1 MAPNF
6 EYTFDT
12 AAHKGKTSFS
22 TGLFID
28 GKFVDGSKG
37 TTIEYVPSLSP
48 CHIHAYTHL
57 IYQCLEPMYAFL
69 TSNPFLPLTKHGR
82 QRMES

>member
-37 TTIEYVPSLSP
+37 TTIEYVVLFASLSFP
-48 CHIHAYTHL
+48 S
-57 IYQCLEPMYAFL
+57 IYLLDF
-69 TSNPFLPLTKHGR
+69 SV
-82 QRMES
+82 S